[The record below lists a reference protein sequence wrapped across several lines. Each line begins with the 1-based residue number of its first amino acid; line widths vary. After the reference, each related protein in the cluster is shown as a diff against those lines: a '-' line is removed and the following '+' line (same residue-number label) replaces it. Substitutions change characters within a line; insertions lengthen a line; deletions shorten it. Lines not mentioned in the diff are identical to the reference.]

1 MSRVTTQFTGII
13 MYRQD
18 YRERD
23 LLVKMLTDK
32 IGPAM
37 FFVKNAK
44 KRGFKMTADILP
56 FTHGTYI
63 GSLADDGLSFINVA
77 SDTSQYKNIAS
88 DINKNAYV
96 TYILALVDSAFR
108 DGQSI
113 GGWFNQVA
121 AALALIDKGLDE
133 QVITNI
139 IETQLLTAF
148 GVAPIWDQ
156 CAICGRTDLPLD
168 FSEQYGGM
176 ICRAHW
182 HLDEHRMHL
191 ERQTV
196 YYLQRFATINLQKLN
211 SIRINK
217 GTKYRLQLVL
227 DTLYDKQ
234 VGLNLKAKR
243 FIRQMNKWEQKMGKL
258 TTNDWLLTNVFLW

>member
-44 KRGFKMTADILP
+44 KRGFRMTADILP

-63 GSLADDGLSFINVA
+63 GSLATDGLSFINAA

-96 TYILALVDSAFR
+96 TYILALVDSAFH
-108 DGQSI
+108 DGQGI
-113 GGWFNQVA
+113 GGWFKQVA
-121 AALALIDKGLDE
+121 AALDLIERGLDE

-139 IETQLLTAF
+139 IETQLLVAF
-148 GVAPIWDQ
+148 GVAPVWNQ
-156 CAICGRTDLPLD
+156 CVVCGRSDLPLD

-176 ICRAHW
+176 LCRHHW
-182 HLDEHRMHL
+182 HLDDHRMYL
-191 ERQTV
+191 DRKTV
-196 YYLQRFATINLQKLN
+196 YYLQRFASINLQKLN
-211 SIRINK
+211 AIRINK
-217 GTKYRLQLVL
+217 STKQRLQLVL
-227 DTLYDKQ
+227 DTLYDNQ
-234 VGLNLKAKR
+234 VGLNLKSKR

-258 TTNDWLLTNVFLW
+258 TTND